1 MKMARVKWLSKTKV
15 RWFVARHGSKFVYVE
30 LKGTIRNNVP
40 LIIRTI
46 KVVEKGGNVESVY
59 TEFYDLSSA
68 REILEAEKQI
78 ISLMSSLSD
87 NNARSSEAVLS
98 HVISELD
105 NISSKVV
112 YLRDL
117 LEELV
122 EVMGSGKGESK

>member
-1 MKMARVKWLSKTKV
+1 MARVKWLSKTKV

-105 NISSKVV
+105 NISSKVI

-117 LEELV
+117 LEELM

>member
-40 LIIRTI
+40 LVIRTI

>member
-1 MKMARVKWLSKTKV
+1 MARVKWLSKTKV

-40 LIIRTI
+40 LVIRTI

-117 LEELV
+117 LEELM

>member
-1 MKMARVKWLSKTKV
+1 MARVKWLSKTKV

>member
-1 MKMARVKWLSKTKV
+1 MARVKWLSKTKV

-40 LIIRTI
+40 LVIRTI